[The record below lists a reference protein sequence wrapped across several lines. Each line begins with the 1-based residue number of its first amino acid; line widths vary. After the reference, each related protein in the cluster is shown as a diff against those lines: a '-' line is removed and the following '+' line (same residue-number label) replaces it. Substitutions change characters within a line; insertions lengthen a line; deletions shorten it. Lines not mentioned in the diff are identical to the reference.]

1 MAGISLS
8 GIRYIYEA
16 RLEAR
21 AVLVQEGFAI
31 LGIAVGVALLFA
43 SQISSTS
50 LTRSVAQLDSQ
61 LVGSAQLQLTARGP
75 EGFGERLLGEVRRL
89 PGVQDA
95 MPIADSQVNLIGP
108 GGERSV
114 DLIGVDP
121 HTVRASG
128 PLLRRF
134 SAKQL
139 SAQQAIA
146 LPAPLASE
154 IGAGPLVAVRLQIGA
169 RFVETLVGATLQ
181 EGDIGGLVHNPIA
194 MAPLGYVQRLTGMS
208 GRLTRIFVRF
218 DPARAAE
225 VHAAL
230 ARLAGAWHVN
240 LVSGQFEA
248 RLFTVAVAPESKS
261 EELFSGISA
270 LVGFMF
276 ALNAMLITVPARR
289 KLIEDVRPHG
299 ATRWMTVEILLFDAA
314 VIGVL
319 ACILGLVLG
328 DILSIAVFRST
339 PGYLASAFPVGN
351 NRIVTW
357 QSVALVGFMFAL
369 NAMLI
374 TVPARRKLIEDVR
387 PHGATRWMTVE
398 ILLFDAAVI
407 GVLACILG
415 LVLGDILSIAVFRST
430 PGYLASAFPVGNN
443 RIVTW
448 QSVALAVAAGMTAA
462 IVGVLW
468 PVRQILA
475 RPLQPPPDSADHRRT
490 WIVARLIV
498 GLLCLILTTVILVAD
513 TQAAV
518 VGNIALVI
526 ALVCLLPF
534 MFDGLVGAF
543 KHVSNLLDGVGSAL
557 AVTELQTPQTR
568 VRSLAIA
575 ATAAVAVFGVVEF
588 QGTQANL
595 ERGLASSIRSTDSSA
610 DVWVIPSGRSSI
622 QPTTPFK
629 AVDAATLARLP
640 GIGRLGVYRGSFLN
654 WGDRR
659 LWILAPSSDIGH
671 PVPVGQLISGNPI
684 LASER
689 VREGGWAVLS
699 QALAEEHHLHVGEAF
714 TLPSPRPLTLRVAAL
729 TTNLGWPPGA
739 IVLSSSSYARAWANS
754 DPSAYQIQTAAGASA
769 TAVRTLVRRALA
781 SEPGLAVETATER
794 EQRHY
799 AVAAQGLSRLTQI
812 RLLVL
817 IAAMLAVVGA
827 MGAMI
832 WQRRDLIAFI
842 KCHGYE
848 EGVLWRWL
856 LCEAAVLLM
865 AGCSIGAIFGLYA
878 QLLGSHFLATVTGF
892 PIVFSIEGL
901 AAISSFG
908 LVCVIALAVVA
919 LPGYLVVRVPPNTT
933 SPAY

>member
-1 MAGISLS
+1 VAGISLS

-261 EELFSGISA
+261 EELFSGIS
-270 LVGFMF
+270 
-276 ALNAMLITVPARR
+276 
-289 KLIEDVRPHG
+289 
-299 ATRWMTVEILLFDAA
+299 
-314 VIGVL
+314 
-319 ACILGLVLG
+319 
-328 DILSIAVFRST
+328 
-339 PGYLASAFPVGN
+339 
-351 NRIVTW
+351 
-357 QSVALVGFMFAL
+357 ALVGFMFAL